1 LCGAPLAP
9 TTIEG
14 ILEHIAM
21 GGACSVRLTDKDGV
35 SIDDTHERGDD
46 GVIYEIG
53 AALSDVAVVVLEAIA
68 ETDISIDALLGDPS
82 DFTINITDDTPY
94 MSAEA
99 ALARIFEAV
108 KLPRLGGA
116 SGTRGWSSFSTF
128 QKCPHLWKVRYL
140 DSSEGLVSER
150 PKSPAL
156 EIGTIIHA
164 YLAITRARA
173 IDPQYPLD
181 AEAAHD
187 QMLEMLVTPE
197 HVHEGWR
204 VVNAYWANY
213 RDDLWEPLAIEHL
226 LVDPKTGQSCRFD
239 AVMWLPEALP
249 GLPAGT
255 YLWDD
260 KCLQGDVKIWDY
272 TTHKM
277 WSIADLFKYGIAP
290 KVQAYDVETGRL
302 VQAQALIPEPEKVRD
317 VYEVALT
324 SGRRLQ
330 TSNNHPFLTA
340 RGWIHADK
348 LTTDDW
354 VAVPSTTQVGDFDS
368 AVSDDEVTFL
378 GYMLGEG
385 CLGGGGGITWT
396 QVPGPTLTRFT
407 ETAGRLLKTH
417 GEVCPAPGF
426 FADRAAATI
435 RFSTDKDT
443 WVRKFFGEHGL
454 FGVRSQKKH
463 VPAAFMSLPD
473 LQTAMLL
480 GALWDS
486 DGSIEVTHK
495 RELQPVI
502 CFTSSSPQLATDVQR
517 LLLRLGIWS
526 TSVCSRMTVN
536 GSEYLY
542 HRVTIITNTGRERFL
557 SMVMDR
563 RIPTARLAEAA
574 AYAFSFLGDNE
585 GDPIPVA
592 WFANV
597 LADRHPRLKGASSI
611 LAKFKNDSSVYVH
624 CSTLI
629 AWAAEAPE
637 LQRFLDAEVRW
648 ERVDTVLVV
657 GCERLYNLSVPGPN
671 TFVAQDII
679 THNSAS
685 RFDYATL
692 NGWKNDGEIIG
703 LQDLYERTKA
713 HKRFGEL
720 QGIVVNIL
728 GKQKVPNF
736 HRAYINPSRG
746 LIKDHR
752 KSLQI
757 WSAAI
762 ETACATGI
770 FPRARA
776 ACVGRYG
783 YLCDEFDRCTQEQ
796 NDS

>member
-1 LCGAPLAP
+1 
-9 TTIEG
+9 
-14 ILEHIAM
+14 M

-35 SIDDTHERGDD
+35 SIDDTHEFGDD
-46 GVIYEIG
+46 GVIYEKAWVIT
-53 AALSDVAVVVLEAIA
+53 APSDAETVALEAIA
-68 ETDISIDALLGDPS
+68 EMDISIDALIGDPS

-99 ALARIFEAV
+99 ALARIFDAV

-213 RDDLWEPLAIEHL
+213 RDDRWEPLAVEHL

-260 KCLQGDVKIWDY
+260 K
-272 TTHKM
+272 
-277 WSIADLFKYGIAP
+277 
-290 KVQAYDVETGRL
+290 
-302 VQAQALIPEPEKVRD
+302 
-317 VYEVALT
+317 
-324 SGRRLQ
+324 
-330 TSNNHPFLTA
+330 
-340 RGWIHADK
+340 
-348 LTTDDW
+348 
-354 VAVPSTTQVGDFDS
+354 
-368 AVSDDEVTFL
+368 
-378 GYMLGEG
+378 
-385 CLGGGGGITWT
+385 
-396 QVPGPTLTRFT
+396 
-407 ETAGRLLKTH
+407 
-417 GEVCPAPGF
+417 
-426 FADRAAATI
+426 
-435 RFSTDKDT
+435 
-443 WVRKFFGEHGL
+443 
-454 FGVRSQKKH
+454 
-463 VPAAFMSLPD
+463 
-473 LQTAMLL
+473 
-480 GALWDS
+480 
-486 DGSIEVTHK
+486 
-495 RELQPVI
+495 
-502 CFTSSSPQLATDVQR
+502 
-517 LLLRLGIWS
+517 
-526 TSVCSRMTVN
+526 
-536 GSEYLY
+536 
-542 HRVTIITNTGRERFL
+542 
-557 SMVMDR
+557 
-563 RIPTARLAEAA
+563 
-574 AYAFSFLGDNE
+574 
-585 GDPIPVA
+585 
-592 WFANV
+592 
-597 LADRHPRLKGASSI
+597 
-611 LAKFKNDSSVYVH
+611 
-624 CSTLI
+624 
-629 AWAAEAPE
+629 
-637 LQRFLDAEVRW
+637 
-648 ERVDTVLVV
+648 
-657 GCERLYNLSVPGPN
+657 
-671 TFVAQDII
+671 
-679 THNSAS
+679 SAS

-762 ETACATGI
+762 ETACATGV